1 MHLMVLD
8 WDVAFSVVVSEFRN
22 ENKLIISENR
32 ERIRELRE
40 FLKKVR
46 TNSVLKLVR
55 FKKVIIRD

>member
-1 MHLMVLD
+1 MVLD

>member
-1 MHLMVLD
+1 MVLD
-8 WDVAFSVVVSEFRN
+8 WGVAFSVVVSEFRN

-46 TNSVLKLVR
+46 TNSILKLVR
-55 FKKVIIRD
+55 FKKVIIQD